1 MEKKRYGL
9 SLCLLVVVT
18 VCLLLFLQHQ
28 YPATLSQLLSG
39 RVQTAPSFVTVTSW
53 PVNRENNFT
62 IEDPA
67 VLDQL
72 WALIQDVPL
81 AERHISPRFYP
92 QKGCYRFS
100 LDDGR
105 AVFTDGVYLYTEN
118 RTYTAQTLPA
128 LLSILFRADE
138 TAQFH
143 NAGGA
148 FLPQGDDPLGW
159 NINFH
164 IEMAA
169 FGLDGIGKFY
179 AVTQREDGLWW
190 CRTAPR
196 YTSAEPLLESH
207 SILLPRQLGDYRLTA
222 VHSLS
227 LSLGEELWHSSGVM
241 ALEGDFEPGQI
252 YDWSDRLTVD
262 AFSADYV
269 GPAENP
275 EQHKPNCP
283 GLYVNFDELQR
294 ETWLPAPP
302 DPYTEEPPFDGS
314 ELCAELTGWQV
325 REYYSYAMGDQF
337 EKGWT
342 FTSPDGYLYAR
353 FARLLEVTDPTDI
366 DWYRQALHRDMTLE
380 ELAEEGSWLLPLLD
394 VGNAMK

>member
-39 RVQTAPSFVTVTSW
+39 RVQTTPSFVTVTSW

-92 QKGCYRFS
+92 QKGCYRFA
-100 LDDGR
+100 LDGGR

-118 RTYTAQTLPA
+118 RTYTARTLPA
-128 LLSILFRADE
+128 LLAVLFQADE

-148 FLPQGDDPLGW
+148 FLPQDDHPLDW

-164 IEMAA
+164 TEMAT
-169 FGLDGIGKFY
+169 FGLDGCGKFY

-190 CRTAPR
+190 CRTSSRNA
-196 YTSAEPLLESH
+196 SAESLLNAYG
-207 SILLPRQLGDYRLTA
+207 ITLPQQLGDYQLA
-222 VHSLS
+222 DINAPS
-227 LSLGEELWHSSGVM
+227 LSLGEELWHNSGVM

-252 YDWSDRLTVD
+252 YDWSDRLTVER
-262 AFSADYV
+262 FSAYYV

-275 EQHKPNCP
+275 EHHKPNCP
-283 GLYVNFDELQR
+283 GLYLNFDELQQ
-294 ETWLPAPP
+294 ETRLPEPP
-302 DPYTEEPPFDGS
+302 ESYKEEPPFDGGD
-314 ELCAELTGWQV
+314 LCTELTGWQV
-325 REYYSYAMGDQF
+325 RKHYTYAMGIQF

-342 FTSPDGYLYAR
+342 FISPDGYLYAQ
-353 FARLLEVTDPTDI
+353 FAGLMEVTDPTDI
-366 DWYRQALHRDMTLE
+366 DWYRQAGHRDMTRE
-380 ELAEEGSWLLPLLD
+380 ELAEEGQWLLPLLD
-394 VGNAMK
+394 VAHAMK

>member
-1 MEKKRYGL
+1 MKWKAFRL
-9 SLCLLVVVT
+9 PLCLLTSVT
-18 VCLLLFLQHQ
+18 LCLLLVMGHQ
-28 YPATLSQLLSG
+28 YPSTLSRLLTG
-39 RVQTAPSFVTVTSW
+39 RTQAAPTTITVTSW
-53 PVNRENNFT
+53 PNNRENNFT
-62 IEDPA
+62 IDDPA
-67 VLDQL
+67 VLEPL
-72 WALIQDVPL
+72 WTLMYDVPL
-81 AERHISPRFYP
+81 VERHITPRFYP

-100 LDDGR
+100 VDGGR
-105 AVFTDGVYLYTEN
+105 EVLTDGIYLYTKD

-128 LLSILFRADE
+128 LLSVLFQSDE
-138 TAQFH
+138 TAQSH

-148 FLPQGDDPLGW
+148 FLPQGDNPLDW

-164 IEMAA
+164 TEMAA
-169 FGLDGIGKFY
+169 FGLDGVGKFY
-179 AVTQREDGLWW
+179 AVAQREDGLWW
-190 CRTAPR
+190 CRTSPR
-196 YTSAEPLLESH
+196 YTSAEPLLVSH
-207 SILLPRQLGDYRLTA
+207 GILLPWQLGDYRLTA

-275 EQHKPNCP
+275 EHHKPNCP

-302 DPYTEEPPFDGS
+302 EGYTEEPPFDGG
-314 ELCAELTGWQV
+314 ELSTELVGWQV
-325 REYYSYAMGDQF
+325 RKYYSYAMGIQF

-342 FTSPDGYLYAR
+342 FISPDGYLYAQ
-353 FARLLEVTDPTDI
+353 FARLMEVTDPTDI

-394 VGNAMK
+394 VANAMK